1 MKTVSELMRKLF
13 AICDCL
19 RFFFCIAKEGISLY
33 LTYYILIGTH
43 YVVLSAMTLNHV
55 VISCRIYNIT
65 RRFVMK
71 SKEDLK
77 TKRVFLRMTAA
88 QYSVIQN
95 KAAERDMNVS
105 EYIITSALH
114 SDKQVIPQQLARI
127 QNLVAEYCMKND
139 PQKVYEIQEEV
150 DSLWSSLK

>member
-88 QYSVIQN
+88 QYSAIQN

-105 EYIITSALH
+105 EEMLMDPMGFRA
-114 SDKQVIPQQLARI
+114 A
-127 QNLVAEYCMKND
+127 VADVRCCLEGEYGD
-139 PQKVYEIQEEV
+139 EIG
-150 DSLWSSLK
+150 SIYAW